1 MDGTVSNYCKTTD
14 QNRTIRPFSD
24 TSKNVGKIFIFTRYE
39 GKISTTLKGIKIS
52 DSRRILKNH
61 KDELVFEARYK
72 LRCI

>member
-1 MDGTVSNYCKTTD
+1 MPLKLVINGVMDGTVSNYSKTTD

-24 TSKNVGKIFIFTRYE
+24 TSKNVCKIFIFTRYE
-39 GKISTTLKGIKIS
+39 GYFLQL
-52 DSRRILKNH
+52 ILKNH